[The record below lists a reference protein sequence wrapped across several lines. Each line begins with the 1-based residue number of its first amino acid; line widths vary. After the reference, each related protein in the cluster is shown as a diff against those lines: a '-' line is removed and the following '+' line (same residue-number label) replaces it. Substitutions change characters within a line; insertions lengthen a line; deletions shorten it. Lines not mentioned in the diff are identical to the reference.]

1 MAWRLPLAV
10 SMALS
15 LWISGC
21 GSSDSDASG
30 GKCKLNDWTFSGSV
44 DGQDISGTIA
54 GRGAQNG
61 ASVGPWEQKIFFV
74 HGLLRAWGDAPAA
87 DKEMVTG
94 KGLLSAPPSSFLA
107 GAQLFSDST
116 SLQYGFPFSTVHLEG
131 LHRVG
136 TCPGTPVSGSL
147 SGCFG
152 FGLQS
157 SCANPN
163 TLSGTLDGTSIS
175 LSSNGA
181 GTVTTDQPPPGYTHY
196 FVDFDDGSTLQLQ
209 SDPALDGV
217 LLLSDQSSD
226 PGAVYC
232 MDSVTVSTQGNDK
245 TITVDKVSRA
255 GAMPGNAVTGSI
267 DMTFCLTP

>member
-1 MAWRLPLAV
+1 MGVTACVQCVIRAV
-10 SMALS
+10 KAYFST
-15 LWISGC
+15 
-21 GSSDSDASG
+21 AS
-30 GKCKLNDWTFSGSV
+30 FESV
-44 DGQDISGTIA
+44 YEARDGQFVA
-54 GRGAQNG
+54 GDRPRRKDHA
-61 ASVGPWEQKIFFV
+61 I
-74 HGLLRAWGDAPAA
+74 LWGDTNERVLVARQATECGQRLALAPRQ
-87 DKEMVTG
+87 ERQHLVRRQVG
-94 KGLLSAPPSSFLA
+94 ERLLLQKRWHP
-107 GAQLFSDST
+107 GEHAQFPRHV
-116 SLQYGFPFSTVHLEG
+116 SL
-131 LHRVG
+131 
-136 TCPGTPVSGSL
+136 PVSGSL

-255 GAMPGNAVTGSI
+255 GAMPGNAVAGAI